1 MTFKEKVKNIWDYDK
16 WYILG
21 GIAAAVALF
30 FFVKDIFFK
39 EKFDYTVVY
48 QGIGY
53 MSETE
58 IASFETVISSFAE
71 DVNGDGK
78 KNADLINVEFSKADE
93 SRPQLDRD
101 KNTLLMTELAMQE
114 NCIFIMEKERLLAI
128 YENDTKY
135 FTDLSSICES
145 LEENTLFIEIKNTV
159 LYEELPFLDGDLVL
173 MLRRP
178 YNEKYNDIY
187 DNCRKY
193 VESILNS

>member
-71 DVNGDGK
+71 DINGDGK
-78 KNADLINVEFSKADE
+78 MNRALN
-93 SRPQLDRD
+93 L
-101 KNTLLMTELAMQE
+101 T
-114 NCIFIMEKERLLAI
+114 AI
-128 YENDTKY
+128 KT
-135 FTDLSSICES
+135 
-145 LEENTLFIEIKNTV
+145 
-159 LYEELPFLDGDLVL
+159 PF
-173 MLRRP
+173 
-178 YNEKYNDIY
+178 
-187 DNCRKY
+187 
-193 VESILNS
+193 